1 MKQYIK
7 RFSFLIVF
15 TMLGVANAQQLD
27 SIDSAFINSLTN
39 FSINLEKIK
48 DSIWPDMKTGPFCI
62 FRLDGPAFLMNHSD
76 PPINAKL
83 INNNIYLLN
92 QSDYELFG
100 ATQTLINGVLTAH
113 NDYGQQF
120 YSSVNQFYAELFHE
134 LHHVY
139 QRNYVKNLKFDN
151 PADLLTY
158 PENYRNFAIQQYEN
172 TLLLEMLLGA
182 PEKFKQNLNLFFTCR
197 IKREEIIGTKY
208 LDYEK
213 GAESIEGPATFCEY
227 QYMNIFSSNI
237 IDQEYIQHRYFYSLI
252 EPFYSRN
259 KLRGKCLLTGLM
271 QCLIL
276 SKYFDDWQ
284 SEYYSSGLFLYDYFV
299 RKMLPKEVILPDLTY
314 DSAKAK
320 YFTLI
325 ENKRHTSNFETFT
338 KQPGIKLILTFQEF
352 PEFRGFDPMHAEAIN
367 DSIILHST
375 LLKLGKAD
383 NTLSI
388 LNYQTISTI
397 ADQIWS
403 VKTVEIFVPKE
414 SISVNNKKL
423 IVSYNNTI
431 KINWTYVS
439 RIKKGDEYEFTLE

>member
-1 MKQYIK
+1 MKS
-7 RFSFLIVF
+7 FSFSLLIVF
-15 TMLGVANAQQLD
+15 SMLGVTYAQQFEP
-27 SIDSAFINSLTN
+27 IDSVFINSLLN
-39 FSINLEKIK
+39 FSINIEKIK
-48 DSIWPDMKTGPFCI
+48 DSVWPDMKIGPYCI
-62 FRLDGPAFLMNHSD
+62 FRLEGPAFLLNHSD

-83 INNNIYLLN
+83 INDNIYLLN
-92 QSDYELFG
+92 QSDYGLFG

-120 YSSVNQFYAELFHE
+120 YSSINPFYAELFHE

-139 QRNYVKNLKFDN
+139 QRNYIKNLKFDN

-158 PENYRNFAIQQYEN
+158 PENERNFAIKQYEN

-213 GAESIEGPATFCEY
+213 GAESIEGPAMFCEY
-227 QYMNIFSSNI
+227 QYMKQFYTNI
-237 IDQEYIQHRYFYSLI
+237 IDQEYIQHRYFYSLT

-259 KLRGKCLLTGLM
+259 NLRGKCLLTGLV

-276 SKYFDDWQ
+276 SKHFNDWQ

-299 RKMLPKEVILPDLTY
+299 KKMLPQEAILADLSY
-314 DSAKAK
+314 ERAKAK
-320 YFTLI
+320 YFTSI
-325 ENKRHTSNFETFT
+325 EKQRHVSNYETFT
-338 KQPGIKLILTFQEF
+338 KQTGIKLILSFKEY

-367 DSIILHST
+367 DSTTLHST

-388 LNYQTISTI
+388 MNYKAISTI
-397 ADQIWS
+397 ADQIWF
-403 VKTVEIFVPKE
+403 VKTVEIFVPEE
-414 SISVNNKKL
+414 SISFDNNKL
-423 IVSYNNTI
+423 IISYNNTVEI
-431 KINWTYVS
+431 KWTYVN
-439 RIKKGDEYEFTLE
+439 RLKKGNEYEFTLE